1 MTKTNAIMAAMTKS
15 KRTTPKT
22 SQSRAKTRQIAKRAA
37 IMRWLIVLAI
47 PFFLGMLTIRLLIA
61 WDYPAFEYPRIEPDR
76 YGFTPAQRL
85 DLAHATLDYMQRAD
99 PADEIIYLLQNLR
112 LPNSDTPLYNAAEI
126 SHMIDVKNVADSVLT
141 IAWLTGIVA
150 IGGVLF
156 LLARPETRREG
167 YKAMFYGGLLT
178 SGILLLIALF
188 ILLAWSIFFVQFHNL
203 LFPPGTWTFNYTD
216 GLIRLFPE
224 QFWFD
229 AGVIL
234 SVGTLVQGLIVTAV
248 GYALYKKA

>member
-1 MTKTNAIMAAMTKS
+1 MKNKTA
-15 KRTTPKT
+15 PKT
-22 SQSRAKTRQIAKRAA
+22 SQSRAKTRKMMKQAA
-37 IMRWLIVLAI
+37 FVRWLVILAI

-85 DLAHATLDYMQRAD
+85 ELAHGTLDYMQRAE
-99 PADEIIYLLQNLR
+99 PADEVIYLLEDLR

-126 SHMIDVKNVADSVLT
+126 SHMIDVKILADNIRIIMWV
-141 IAWLTGIVA
+141 TGIIT
-150 IGGVLF
+150 IGGLLF

-167 YKAMFYGGLLT
+167 YKAVFHGGLLT

-188 ILLAWSIFFVQFHNL
+188 ILLAWSIFFVQFHEL
-203 LFPPGTWTFNYTD
+203 LFPPGSWTFSYTD

-229 AGVIL
+229 VGVIL
-234 SVGTLVQGLIVTAV
+234 SVGTLLQGLILTAV
-248 GYALYKKA
+248 GYILYKKETEKTL